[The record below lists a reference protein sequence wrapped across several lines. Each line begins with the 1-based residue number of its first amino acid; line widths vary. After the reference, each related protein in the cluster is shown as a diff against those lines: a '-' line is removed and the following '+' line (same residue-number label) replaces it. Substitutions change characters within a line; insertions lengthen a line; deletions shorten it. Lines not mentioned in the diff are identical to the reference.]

1 MVDFI
6 VFLDILVDNKGWILI
21 LGIYDFVVKLTE
33 EEKKLYEFID
43 FDFVSR
49 INFYICL
56 IFLFLYGYIN

>member
-49 INFYICL
+49 INF
-56 IFLFLYGYIN
+56 